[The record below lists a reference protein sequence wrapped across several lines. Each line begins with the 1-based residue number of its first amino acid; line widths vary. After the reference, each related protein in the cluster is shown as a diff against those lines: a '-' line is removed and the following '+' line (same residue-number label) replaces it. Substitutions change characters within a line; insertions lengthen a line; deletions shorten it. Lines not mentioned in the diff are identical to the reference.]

1 MNLQIETPSDT
12 NSDIHRELLELAN
25 QVSQS
30 FNLEADDGKD
40 AKKVVEETPLYQS
53 FKDITHNKLVEN
65 NEQDLDDAS
74 DLFYTNVEENFLEEN
89 DDEYKLP
96 EVDWVNLEAK
106 LKEAQLEIN
115 NQVSLFLA

>member
-115 NQVSLFLA
+115 NQVSLF